1 MYDLRVPLHT
11 SIPIKH
17 PISQQFNRFTYQSL
31 KLDCNPF
38 IIENVNQRSKVKNK
52 KKTELFLNRS
62 DIS

>member
-52 KKTELFLNRS
+52 KKLNS
-62 DIS
+62 F